1 MSYLVPPTTTATRAP
16 LATDDAGDGYRIGWI
31 WVDTAARAVY
41 MLADATIGAAVW
53 LQVGVSLFLLYAGT
67 GAEID
72 YQQAGAVAAF
82 AAEDYRVN

>member
-41 MLADATIGAAVW
+41 MLADATTNAAVW
-53 LQVGVSLFLLYAGT
+53 LQVGVSLYMLYAGT
-67 GAEID
+67 AADFD

-82 AAEDYRVN
+82 APNDVRVN